1 MAYTKV
7 QIYNLALGALL
18 LTRRIN
24 DIDADNSTE
33 VRVLNTHWETALNS
47 TLEDMDLDGTSST
60 KALELLSNNPT
71 IHWQYAYK
79 YPTDCA
85 FLRRIQSYSLKDT
98 RTSQIPRRV
107 AVLSGQKVIFCN
119 EPEAIIE
126 YISTDVPLAVLSS
139 NAGLAVAYKLAM
151 LASAL
156 ITGKSANKV
165 KDDIQKSYL
174 MARMEAQET
183 DRLENATFDDAATQ
197 SEFVEARIS

>member
-1 MAYTKV
+1 MGYTKV

-47 TLEDMDLDGTSST
+47 TLEDLDLDGTSST
-60 KALELLSNNPT
+60 KTLELITDVPT
-71 IHWQYAYK
+71 VHWLYTYK

-85 FLRRIQSYSLKDT
+85 FLRRIQSYVLKDRRST
-98 RTSQIPRRV
+98 QIPKRV
-107 AVLSGQKVIFCN
+107 AVAGGQKVIYTN
-119 EPEAIIE
+119 EPQAVIE
-126 YISTDVPLAVLSS
+126 YISTDVPLAALSS

-156 ITGKSANKV
+156 ITGKSATKV
-165 KDDIQKSYL
+165 KEDINKSYTL
-174 MARMEAQET
+174 VKMEAQET
-183 DRLENATFDDAATQ
+183 DRLENSNFDDSITQ

>member
-60 KALELLSNNPT
+60 KALELLSINPT

-79 YPTDCA
+79 YPTDCT

-119 EPEAIIE
+119 EPEAVIE

-165 KDDIQKSYL
+165 KDDIQKSYA

-197 SEFVEARIS
+197 SEFVEARTS

>member
-1 MAYTKV
+1 MSYTKV

-33 VRVLNTHWETALNS
+33 VKVLNTHWDTALQS

-60 KALELLSNNPT
+60 KVLELITENPT

-79 YPTDCA
+79 YPTDCT
-85 FLRRIQSYSLKDT
+85 FLRRIQNYDLKDV
-98 RTSQIPRRV
+98 RSNQIPRRV
-107 AVLSGQKVIFCN
+107 AVFNGQKVIFCN
-119 EPEAIIE
+119 EPEAVIE
-126 YISTDVPLAVLSS
+126 YISSDVPLAALSS

-156 ITGKSANKV
+156 VTGKGADKV
-165 KDDIQKSYL
+165 KKEIQNSYVI
-174 MARMEAQET
+174 AKTEAQET
-183 DRLENATFDDAATQ
+183 DRLENASFDDAATQ
-197 SEFVEARIS
+197 SEFVEARTS

>member
-60 KALELLSNNPT
+60 KVLELLSTNPT

-79 YPTDCA
+79 YPTDCT

-119 EPEAIIE
+119 EPEAVIE

-165 KDDIQKSYL
+165 KEDIQKSYA

-183 DRLENATFDDAATQ
+183 DRLENATFDDAVTQ
-197 SEFVEARIS
+197 SEFVEARTS